1 MESKAA
7 KRCCINYTASAGQHS
22 YPPKAQ
28 AFTMTTQI
36 DLFILYL
43 ATERG
48 LSDNYQISTRASL
61 ERFTEWAA
69 SCGTTAAQQ
78 VTPTLLS
85 EFLIA
90 EKKRGLSATSIKLE
104 AVALRIF
111 FRFLTA
117 RGIIPSDPAE
127 KLPLPR
133 LPHTLPQPLSQP
145 DMAKLV
151 AAPAGDTPL
160 EMRDRALLE
169 LLYACGLRIT
179 EACTVRLEHLDEEGG
194 IIRVT
199 GKGNKTRLIPVG
211 RAALEALQFYLRN
224 ARPKLLSARSGAA
237 IFLSVRGHPLTP
249 ARIWQLVRYYAKRA
263 GIEEAIHPHQLRHS
277 FATHL
282 LAGGADLRIIQE
294 MLGHASIATTQIY
307 TQVDRSQLKAVHQ
320 KFHPRG

>member
-1 MESKAA
+1 M
-7 KRCCINYTASAGQHS
+7 NSA
-22 YPPKAQ
+22 
-28 AFTMTTQI
+28 I
-36 DLFILYL
+36 DNFILYL

-48 LSDNYQISTRASL
+48 LSTNYQISTRASL
-61 ERFTEWAA
+61 ERFIAWAA
-69 SCGTTAAQQ
+69 KHEITTAQE
-78 VTPTLLS
+78 VTPPLLFD
-85 EFLIA
+85 FLIS

-117 RGIIPSDPAE
+117 RGRIPSDPAE

-133 LPHTLPQPLSQP
+133 LPQTLPQPLSQP

-151 AAPAGDTPL
+151 AAPAGDTAL
-160 EMRDRALLE
+160 EVRDRALLE
-169 LLYACGLRIT
+169 LLYACGLRIA
-179 EACTVRLEHLDEEGG
+179 EACSVRLENLDEEGG

-211 RAALEALQFYLRN
+211 RAALDALKTYLAV
-224 ARPKLLSARSGAA
+224 ARPKLVSSKSGAA
-237 IFLSVRGHPLTP
+237 IFLSIRGHPLTP

-263 GIEEAIHPHQLRHS
+263 GIEESIHPHQLRHS

-294 MLGHASIATTQIY
+294 MLGHASIVTTQIY
-307 TQVDRSQLKAVHQ
+307 TQVDRSQLKLVHQ

>member
-1 MESKAA
+1 MESVLPV
-7 KRCCINYTASAGQHS
+7 SFS
-22 YPPKAQ
+22 S
-28 AFTMTTQI
+28 QI
-36 DLFILYL
+36 DRFILFL

-48 LSDNYQISTRASL
+48 LSTNYQLSTRASL
-61 ERFTEWAA
+61 ERFAEWASKREIA
-69 SCGTTAAQQ
+69 SLEQ
-78 VTPTLLS
+78 VTPSRLS

-117 RGIIPSDPAE
+117 RGLIPSDPAE

-133 LPHTLPQPLSQP
+133 LPKTLPQPLSQP
-145 DMAKLV
+145 EMAKLV
-151 AAPAGDTPL
+151 AAPAGETPL
-160 EMRDRALLE
+160 EIRDRALLE
-169 LLYACGLRIT
+169 LLYACGLRIA

-194 IIRVT
+194 VLRVT

-211 RAALEALQFYLRN
+211 SAALEALKQYLSV
-224 ARPKLLSARSGAA
+224 ARPRLISAKSGAA

-249 ARIWQLVRYYAKRA
+249 ARIWQLVRYYSKRA

-307 TQVDRSQLKAVHQ
+307 TQVDRGQLKSVHR

>member
-1 MESKAA
+1 MEAVL
-7 KRCCINYTASAGQHS
+7 
-22 YPPKAQ
+22 PV
-28 AFTMTTQI
+28 AFSSQI
-36 DLFILYL
+36 DRFILFL

-48 LSDNYQISTRASL
+48 LSTNYQISTRASL
-61 ERFTEWAA
+61 ERFADWASKRETA
-69 SCGTTAAQQ
+69 SLEQI
-78 VTPTLLS
+78 TPSLLS

-117 RGIIPSDPAE
+117 RGCIPSDPAE
-127 KLPLPR
+127 KLPIPR
-133 LPHTLPQPLSQP
+133 LPKTLPQPLSP
-145 DMAKLV
+145 PEMVKLV
-151 AAPAGDTPL
+151 AAPAGETPL
-160 EMRDRALLE
+160 EIRDRALLE
-169 LLYACGLRIT
+169 LLYACGLRIA

-194 IIRVT
+194 VLRVT

-211 RAALEALQFYLRN
+211 RAALEALKRYLSV
-224 ARPKLLSARSGAA
+224 ARPKLVSAKSGAH

-263 GIEEAIHPHQLRHS
+263 GIEESIHPHQLRHS

-307 TQVDRSQLKAVHQ
+307 TQVDRGQLKSVHR

>member
-1 MESKAA
+1 MKESVD
-7 KRCCINYTASAGQHS
+7 S
-22 YPPKAQ
+22 
-28 AFTMTTQI
+28 F
-36 DLFILYL
+36 LLYL

-48 LSDNYQISTRASL
+48 LSTNYQLSTRSSL
-61 ERFTEWAA
+61 ERFAA
-69 SCGTTAAQQ
+69 WLNAKGDFSTGA
-78 VTPTLLS
+78 VTQSMLS
-85 EFLIA
+85 EFLIS

-117 RGIIPSDPAE
+117 RGRIPADPAE

-133 LPHTLPQPLSQP
+133 LPHTLPRPLSQP
-145 DMAKLV
+145 EVAKLV

-160 EMRDRALLE
+160 EIRDRALLE
-169 LLYACGLRIT
+169 LLYASGLRIA
-179 EACTVRLEHLDEEGG
+179 EACGVRLEHLDEEGG
-194 IIRVT
+194 VLRVT
-199 GKGNKTRLIPVG
+199 GKGNKTRLVPVG
-211 RAALEALQFYLRN
+211 RAALEALRMYLTQG
-224 ARPKLLSARSGAA
+224 RPKLLSPRSGAE

-249 ARIWQLVRYYAKRA
+249 ARIWQLVRHYAKQS
-263 GIEEAIHPHQLRHS
+263 GIEEAVHPHQLRHS

-307 TQVDRSQLKAVHQ
+307 TQVDRGQLKSLHR

>member
-1 MESKAA
+1 MQGE
-7 KRCCINYTASAGQHS
+7 
-22 YPPKAQ
+22 
-28 AFTMTTQI
+28 I
-36 DLFILYL
+36 DSFLLYL

-48 LSDNYQISTRASL
+48 LSTNYQISTRSSL
-61 ERFTEWAA
+61 ERFAEWLNTKGDFAPR
-69 SCGTTAAQQ
+69 S
-78 VTPTLLS
+78 VTQPILS
-85 EFLIA
+85 EFLIS

-117 RGIIPSDPAE
+117 RGQIPTDPAE

-145 DMAKLV
+145 EVAKLV

-160 EMRDRALLE
+160 EIRDRALLE
-169 LLYACGLRIT
+169 LLYASGLRIA
-179 EACTVRLEHLDEEGG
+179 EACSVRLEHLDEEGG
-194 IIRVT
+194 VLRVT
-199 GKGNKTRLIPVG
+199 GKGSKTRMVPVG
-211 RAALEALQFYLRN
+211 KAALNALGIYLTQG
-224 ARPKLLSARSGAA
+224 RPKLLSSRSGAE

-249 ARIWQLVRYYAKRA
+249 ARIWQLVRHYAKVA
-263 GIEEAIHPHQLRHS
+263 GIEESVHPHQLRHS

-282 LAGGADLRIIQE
+282 LTGGADLRIIQE

-307 TQVDRSQLKAVHQ
+307 TQVDRSQLKSVHQ

>member
-1 MESKAA
+1 MNSE
-7 KRCCINYTASAGQHS
+7 
-22 YPPKAQ
+22 
-28 AFTMTTQI
+28 I
-36 DLFILYL
+36 DNFILYL

-48 LSDNYQISTRASL
+48 LSTNYQISTRASL
-61 ERFTEWAA
+61 ERFIAWAA
-69 SCGTTAAQQ
+69 KHEITTAQE
-78 VTPTLLS
+78 VTPPLLFD
-85 EFLIA
+85 FLIS

-117 RGIIPSDPAE
+117 RGRIPSDPAE

-133 LPHTLPQPLSQP
+133 LPQTLPQPLSQP

-151 AAPAGDTPL
+151 AAPVGDTAL
-160 EMRDRALLE
+160 EVRDRALLE
-169 LLYACGLRIT
+169 LLYACGLRIA
-179 EACTVRLEHLDEEGG
+179 EACSVRLENLDEEGG

-211 RAALEALQFYLRN
+211 RAALDALKTYLAV
-224 ARPKLLSARSGAA
+224 ARPKLVSSKSGAA
-237 IFLSVRGHPLTP
+237 IFLSIRGHPLTP

-263 GIEEAIHPHQLRHS
+263 GIEESIHPHQLRHS

-307 TQVDRSQLKAVHQ
+307 TQVDRSQLKSVHQ

>member
-1 MESKAA
+1 MQGDIE
-7 KRCCINYTASAGQHS
+7 
-22 YPPKAQ
+22 
-28 AFTMTTQI
+28 
-36 DLFILYL
+36 LFLLHL

-61 ERFTEWAA
+61 ERFIAWAA
-69 SCGTTAAQQ
+69 RRDIGKTGE
-78 VTPTLLS
+78 VTPLILS
-85 EFLIA
+85 EFLMA

-117 RGIIPSDPAE
+117 RGRIPSDPAE

-133 LPHTLPQPLSQP
+133 LPQTLPQPLSKLE
-145 DMAKLV
+145 MVKLV
-151 AAPAGDTPL
+151 AAPVGDNPL
-160 EMRDRALLE
+160 EIRDRALLE
-169 LLYACGLRIT
+169 LLYACGLRIA
-179 EACTVRLEHLDEEGG
+179 EACKVRLENLDAEGG
-194 IIRVT
+194 ILRIT
-199 GKGNKTRLIPVG
+199 GKGNKTRLVPVG
-211 RAALEALQFYLRN
+211 SAALHALKTYLS
-224 ARPKLLSARSGAA
+224 AGRPKLISSRSGAA

-249 ARIWQLVRYYAKRA
+249 ARIWQLVRYYAKQA
-263 GIEEAIHPHQLRHS
+263 GIEEAVHPHQLRHS

-307 TQVDRSQLKAVHQ
+307 TQVDRGQLKSVHR

>member
-1 MESKAA
+1 MQE
-7 KRCCINYTASAGQHS
+7 CIDG
-22 YPPKAQ
+22 
-28 AFTMTTQI
+28 F
-36 DLFILYL
+36 LLYL

-48 LSDNYQISTRASL
+48 LSTNYQLSTRASL
-61 ERFTEWAA
+61 ERFVAWAA
-69 SCGTTAAQQ
+69 CRGIESVAS
-78 VTPTLLS
+78 VTPALLS

-117 RGIIPSDPAE
+117 RALMPYDPAE

-133 LPHTLPQPLSQP
+133 LPQTLPQPLSQIN
-145 DMAKLV
+145 MAKLV
-151 AAPAGDTPL
+151 AAPAGDTAL
-160 EMRDRALLE
+160 EVRDRALLE
-169 LLYACGLRIT
+169 LLYACGLRIA
-179 EACTVRLEHLDEEGG
+179 EACSVRLENLDEEGG
-194 IIRVT
+194 VIRVT

-211 RAALEALQFYLRN
+211 RAALDALKFYLTN
-224 ARPKLLSARSGAA
+224 ARPKLVSPKSGGE
-237 IFLSVRGHPLTP
+237 IFLSVRGHELTP
-249 ARIWQLVRYYAKRA
+249 ARIWQLVRHYAKIAR
-263 GIEEAIHPHQLRHS
+263 IEEAIHPHQLRHS

-307 TQVDRSQLKAVHQ
+307 TQVDRSQLKSFHR

>member
-1 MESKAA
+1 MLMMQE
-7 KRCCINYTASAGQHS
+7 G
-22 YPPKAQ
+22 
-28 AFTMTTQI
+28 I
-36 DLFILYL
+36 DSFLLYL

-48 LSDNYQISTRASL
+48 LSANYQISTRSSL
-61 ERFTEWAA
+61 ERFEEWASGRGIMA
-69 SCGTTAAQQ
+69 LEK
-78 VTPTLLS
+78 VTPALLS

-117 RGIIPSDPAE
+117 RNRLPSDPAE

-133 LPHTLPQPLSQP
+133 LPQTLPQPLSQN
-145 DMAKLV
+145 DMTKLL
-151 AAPAGDTPL
+151 AAPAGETPL
-160 EMRDRALLE
+160 EIRDRALLE
-169 LLYACGLRIT
+169 LLYACGLRIA
-179 EACTVRLEHLDEEGG
+179 EACSVRLENLDEEGG
-194 IIRVT
+194 VLRVT

-211 RAALEALQFYLRN
+211 RAALDALKTYLTL
-224 ARPKLLSARSGAA
+224 ARPKLLSPRSGAA
-237 IFLSVRGHPLTP
+237 IFLSVRGHDLTP

-263 GIEEAIHPHQLRHS
+263 GMEEAIHPHQLRHS

-307 TQVDRSQLKAVHQ
+307 TQVDRSQLKSIHR

>member
-1 MESKAA
+1 MQECVDS
-7 KRCCINYTASAGQHS
+7 
-22 YPPKAQ
+22 
-28 AFTMTTQI
+28 F
-36 DLFILYL
+36 LLYL

-48 LSDNYQISTRASL
+48 LSTNYQLSTCASL
-61 ERFTEWAA
+61 ERFVAWAA
-69 SCGTTAAQQ
+69 GRGIESVVA
-78 VTPTLLS
+78 VTPPLLS

-117 RGIIPSDPAE
+117 RSRIASDPAE

-133 LPHTLPQPLSQP
+133 LPQTLPQPLSQI

-151 AAPAGDTPL
+151 AAPAGETPL
-160 EMRDRALLE
+160 EIRDRALLE
-169 LLYACGLRIT
+169 LLYACGLRIA
-179 EACTVRLEHLDEEGG
+179 EACSVRLENLDEEGG
-194 IIRVT
+194 VIRVT

-211 RAALEALQFYLRN
+211 RAALDALKFYLSN
-224 ARPKLLSARSGAA
+224 ARPRLVSSKSGGE
-237 IFLSVRGHPLTP
+237 IFLSVRGHELTP
-249 ARIWQLVRYYAKRA
+249 ARIWQLVRHYAKIA

-307 TQVDRSQLKAVHQ
+307 TQVDRTQLKSVHRN
-320 KFHPRG
+320 FHPRG

>member
-1 MESKAA
+1 MQDHIES
-7 KRCCINYTASAGQHS
+7 
-22 YPPKAQ
+22 
-28 AFTMTTQI
+28 F
-36 DLFILYL
+36 LLYL

-48 LSDNYQISTRASL
+48 LSTNYQLSTRSSL
-61 ERFTEWAA
+61 ERFTRWA
-69 SCGTTAAQQ
+69 SQREIPSAADVMPAHLQ
-78 VTPTLLS
+78 

-90 EKKRGLSATSIKLE
+90 EKKRGLSVTSVKLE

-117 RGIIPSDPAE
+117 RARIKADPAE

-133 LPHTLPQPLSQP
+133 LPHTLPQPLSKEQ
-145 DMAKLV
+145 MAKLV
-151 AAPAGDTPL
+151 AAPAGVTPL
-160 EMRDRALLE
+160 EIRDRALLE
-169 LLYACGLRIT
+169 LLYACGLRIA
-179 EACTVRLEHLDEEGG
+179 EACGVRLENLDEEGG
-194 IIRVT
+194 VIRVT

-211 RAALEALQFYLRN
+211 RAALDALKLYLSS
-224 ARPKLLSARSGAA
+224 ARTKLVSPRSGAE
-237 IFLSVRGHPLTP
+237 IFLSVRGHALTP
-249 ARIWQLVRYYAKRA
+249 ARIWQLVRHYAKRA

-307 TQVDRSQLKAVHQ
+307 TQVDRSQLKSVHQ

>member
-1 MESKAA
+1 MQ
-7 KRCCINYTASAGQHS
+7 GD
-22 YPPKAQ
+22 
-28 AFTMTTQI
+28 I
-36 DLFILYL
+36 DSFLLYL

-48 LSDNYQISTRASL
+48 LSTNYQLSTRASL
-61 ERFTEWAA
+61 ERFAAWALDREID
-69 SCGTTAAQQ
+69 SVTK
-78 VTPTLLS
+78 VTPPLLS
-85 EFLIA
+85 EFLIS

-117 RGIIPSDPAE
+117 RARIQADPAE

-133 LPHTLPQPLSQP
+133 LPQTLPQPLSQP

-151 AAPAGDTPL
+151 AAPTGDSPL
-160 EMRDRALLE
+160 EIRDRALLE
-169 LLYACGLRIT
+169 LLYACGLRIA
-179 EACTVRLEHLDEEGG
+179 EACSVRLENLDEEGG
-194 IIRVT
+194 VIRVT

-211 RAALEALQFYLRN
+211 RAALEALKFYLTN
-224 ARPKLLSARSGAA
+224 ARPKLVSPKSGAE
-237 IFLSVRGHPLTP
+237 IFLSVRGHALTP
-249 ARIWQLVRYYAKRA
+249 ARIWQLVRHYAKLA

-307 TQVDRSQLKAVHQ
+307 TQVDRGQLKSVHR

>member
-1 MESKAA
+1 MEAVL
-7 KRCCINYTASAGQHS
+7 
-22 YPPKAQ
+22 PV
-28 AFTMTTQI
+28 AFSSQI
-36 DLFILYL
+36 DRFILFL

-48 LSDNYQISTRASL
+48 LSTNYQISTRASL
-61 ERFTEWAA
+61 ERFADWASKRETA
-69 SCGTTAAQQ
+69 SLEQI
-78 VTPTLLS
+78 TPSLLS

-117 RGIIPSDPAE
+117 RGCIPSDPAE
-127 KLPLPR
+127 KLPIPR
-133 LPHTLPQPLSQP
+133 LPKTLPQPLSP
-145 DMAKLV
+145 PEMVKLV
-151 AAPAGDTPL
+151 AAPAGETPL
-160 EMRDRALLE
+160 EIRDRALLE
-169 LLYACGLRIT
+169 LLYACGLRIA

-194 IIRVT
+194 VLRVT

-211 RAALEALQFYLRN
+211 RAALEALKRYLSV
-224 ARPKLLSARSGAA
+224 ARPKLVSAKSGAH

-263 GIEEAIHPHQLRHS
+263 GIEESIHPHQLRHS

-307 TQVDRSQLKAVHQ
+307 TQVDQGQLKSVHR